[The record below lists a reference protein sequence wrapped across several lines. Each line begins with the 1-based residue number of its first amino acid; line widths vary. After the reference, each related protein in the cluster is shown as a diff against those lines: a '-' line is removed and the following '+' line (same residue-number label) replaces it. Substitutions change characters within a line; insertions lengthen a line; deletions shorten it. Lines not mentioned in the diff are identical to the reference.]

1 MVVRLAGHG
10 RTWGRREG
18 KDTMAEMDQHAARRE
33 ALERVVERVT
43 AWQETATE
51 GTVLEE
57 LDRGLTEAGVTLTAE
72 QRDDVAQRISEGREV
87 DVDTLSADAEG
98 GGPA

>member
-1 MVVRLAGHG
+1 MSQ
-10 RTWGRREG
+10 
-18 KDTMAEMDQHAARRE
+18 MDQHAARRE

-51 GTVLEE
+51 GTVQDE
-57 LDRGLTEAGVTLTAE
+57 LDRGLAEAGVTLTAE
-72 QRDDVAQRISEGREV
+72 QREEVAERISSGEP
-87 DVDTLSADAEG
+87 VDTGALVADAEG

>member
-1 MVVRLAGHG
+1 VTEDQQQA
-10 RTWGRREG
+10 RT
-18 KDTMAEMDQHAARRE
+18 E

-51 GTVLEE
+51 GTVHDE
-57 LDRGLTEAGVTLTAE
+57 LDRGLREAGVTLTDE
-72 QRDDVAQRISEGREV
+72 QRDRVALQISEGEDV
-87 DVDTLSADAEG
+87 DVQALAADSEG

>member
-1 MVVRLAGHG
+1 MSQ
-10 RTWGRREG
+10 
-18 KDTMAEMDQHAARRE
+18 MDQHAARRE

-51 GTVLEE
+51 GTVHDE
-57 LDRGLTEAGVTLTAE
+57 LDSGLAEAGVTLTAE
-72 QRDDVAQRISEGREV
+72 QRDEVARRISDGEPV
-87 DVDTLSADAEG
+87 DIGALVADAEG

>member
-1 MVVRLAGHG
+1 MSEL
-10 RTWGRREG
+10 
-18 KDTMAEMDQHAARRE
+18 DQHGARRE

-51 GTVLEE
+51 GTVHEE
-57 LDRGLTEAGVTLTAE
+57 LDRGLAEAGVTLTAG
-72 QRDDVAQRISEGREV
+72 QRDDVAQRISDGERV
-87 DVDTLSADAEG
+87 DVDALTADAEG